1 MTVWLFVEIYRCR
14 RSIYQARQ
22 CLIYFFVCLSG
33 GEIEEKEERRSDGR
47 GGDDARGIRRLY
59 RAAGKGPGSTFA
71 YTSGFV
77 FILLFFVRISLF
89 DLLDL
94 FLLFYSEI

>member
-1 MTVWLFVEIYRCR
+1 MG
-14 RSIYQARQ
+14 
-22 CLIYFFVCLSG
+22 G

-59 RAAGKGPGSTFA
+59 RAAGRGPGSTFA

-77 FILLFFVRISLF
+77 FILLFFVRISLAGW
-89 DLLDL
+89 LDL
-94 FLLFYSEI
+94 PVLVFIV